1 MDNPFGVNYDEDK
14 IRPYVLQELFPAGC
28 TAEQWEKDI
37 RPAWMAKRTKIQ
49 FGEIPPAPAELR
61 IRLLDEKEM
70 PGLGY
75 RRQYRLTF
83 SNGNPDREKELDV
96 IVYLPAESREKAV
109 PAFCMLNFKGN
120 HSAEKDPS
128 IIVPD
133 YPRGFMDEVEPVVE
147 KDRGAEAH
155 RYSPEVLMRRGYA
168 LISACYNQ
176 IYTDYPGYA
185 PDSIYR
191 LFMDEVPSDMPA
203 IAAWAWGFS
212 RLADFAERLDEVDAG
227 RLGVIGHSRLGKT
240 SLWAGV
246 NAARFGVV
254 VSNNSGCGGSALL
267 HRDYGETLEVMFCK
281 AKFFF
286 WFSPELRQYALAPE
300 KLPFDSH
307 VLMAMVAPR
316 ALYIASATEDQWAD
330 PTGEFLAL
338 RAAAPAWSLYG
349 LQSMG
354 RDVPPPPAHPVHT
367 GHTGYHCRIGE
378 HNLMPYDWE
387 NYLDFADRI
396 FGRK

>member
-1 MDNPFGVNYDEDK
+1 MENPFGVNFDEDK
-14 IRPYVLQELFPAGC
+14 IRPYILPELFPAGC
-28 TAEQWEKDI
+28 NRERWENEI
-37 RPAWMAKRTKIQ
+37 RPQWMEKLTEIQ
-49 FGEIPPAPAELR
+49 FGKIPPAPAGMR
-61 IRLLDEKEM
+61 FRMIDEKEM
-70 PGLGY
+70 PGLGM

-83 SNGNPDREKELDV
+83 SNGNAARDKDLDV
-96 IVYLPAESREKAV
+96 IVYLPASCGEKPA

-120 HSAEKDPS
+120 HSAETDPAL
-128 IIVPD
+128 IVPD
-133 YPRGFMDEVEPVVE
+133 YPRGFMDEVEPVAE

-155 RYSPEVLMRRGYA
+155 RYSPEVLLRRGYA

-191 LFMDEVPSDMPA
+191 LFMEDVPSDLPA
-203 IAAWAWGFS
+203 ISAWAWGLS
-212 RLADFAERLDEVDAG
+212 RLADFAEELKEIDG
-227 RLGVIGHSRLGKT
+227 KRLGVIGHSRLGKT

-246 NAARFGVV
+246 NDARFKLV

-267 HRDYGETLEVMFCK
+267 NRDYGETLEVMFYK

-286 WFSPELRQYALAPE
+286 WFSPELKLYALCPE

-307 VLMAMVAPR
+307 TLMAMVAPR

-338 RAAAPAWSLYG
+338 RAAAPVWKLYG
-349 LQSMG
+349 LESLG
-354 RDVPPPPAHPVHT
+354 RDVPPPPATPVQIGST
-367 GHTGYHCRIGE
+367 AYHCRIGA

-396 FGRK
+396 LA